1 VSKSLGEG
9 LSVYLGSILG
19 LSLALLSFG
28 GNQAFG
34 EAPVKQTVSQTDDV
48 TIIRS
53 VTYHLHEDGKRLLAD
68 IYLPAKRSKPYP
80 TILMIH
86 GGAWFSGNKV
96 HVALH
101 AHHAATEGYAVVAI
115 NYRLAPRYKFPAQ
128 LEDLNHALNWIDAK
142 SDEYGFDPNNV
153 AGYGYSAGAHLI
165 CLLGTTQMESK
176 GTNKPSN
183 STELPPHTHAREVR
197 ALELQARD
205 GVDETSDTTS
215 KQPTRELNVV
225 VIEDETNAEPPTEIP
240 LSVDLSVGLP
250 VGPYGESSV
259 EQAARPS
266 IKLKAIVAGGT
277 PSEFSW
283 IPRESQ
289 RLAFWLGGSPKQV
302 PKTFAQ
308 ASPTTHVDKHDP
320 PVFMF
325 HGETDRI
332 VPISSPRQLL
342 DRLTENGVEASLHVV
357 PGADHMQGFLD
368 GESRTKAIEF
378 LDNHLKAAGKQ
389 P

>member
-1 VSKSLGEG
+1 M
-9 LSVYLGSILG
+9 YLGSILCV
-19 LSLALLSFG
+19 SLALLSVV
-28 GNQAFG
+28 GNHAFG
-34 EAPVKQTVSQTDDV
+34 EAPIKQTVSQNNDV

-53 VTYHLHEDGKRLLAD
+53 VTYHLHDDGKRLLAD

-101 AHHAATEGYAVVAI
+101 AHHAAMEGYAVVAI

-128 LEDLNHALNWIDAK
+128 LEDLNLALSWIDAK
-142 SDEYGFDPNNV
+142 SDEYGFDPDNV

-165 CLLGTTQMESK
+165 CLLGTTQIEAE
-176 GTNKPSN
+176 GTDKPSKP
-183 STELPPHTHAREVR
+183 TELPPHTHARE
-197 ALELQARD
+197 LQTEGEPVGD
-205 GVDETSDTTS
+205 MSDTAS
-215 KQPTRELNVV
+215 NQPARELNAG
-225 VIEDETNAEPPTEIP
+225 VIEDGSDPKATVGTP
-240 LSVDLSVGLP
+240 LSAA
-250 VGPYGESSV
+250 SSA
-259 EQAARPS
+259 EQTVPPS

-289 RLAFWLGGSPKQV
+289 RLAFWLGGSPQQV

-332 VPISSPRQLL
+332 VPISSPRYLL
-342 DRLTENGVEASLHVV
+342 DRLVENGVEASLHVV

-378 LDNHLKAAGKQ
+378 LDNHLKADGKQ